1 MADEIPR
8 ESSDGSRNGRE
19 LTIVDVDA
27 SFVGGS
33 SNEQS
38 LAEKNSSA
46 QFHQR
51 DGEDDEAQLPK
62 PTELHQSGLHV
73 KSNAVLQLDC
83 DSSDSEAELDQ
94 EDGTTMN
101 AREDSSSD
109 YQDSTDASQKA
120 TELLKDCAEKDFM
133 RRIIR
138 LTKVGRFSEANE
150 LLMQI
155 PNDFSGQHVHD
166 KSRRTAAHYA
176 AMSTDG
182 ESTLLHILRLFGSR
196 ALLKEDYKSVTPLHL
211 SLGCHSTGTVRKTLS
226 DIKDSGEMVS
236 ELLKTL
242 KTSRRNTIAHYAAS
256 NTEHQD
262 VLSLLVDSTPTSC
275 SDLFAPNSAGQ
286 TMLHM
291 SIEKFSAERVPAL
304 LEIGHTRSG
313 CLTKH
318 IKTKDQQGNSSI
330 HYAAMRGADEAVL
343 RAVEFFQ
350 KSFRWKNNKKQ
361 SVLQLVLQNCRVDT
375 IKQMLRLSSELPLN
389 PEDAQRF
396 GLVDWDGNTWMHYA
410 AMNENNDNAMLA
422 VLEDAERQ
430 AMNNAMLDKQK
441 AALLR
446 NLRCP
451 CWLNNKSETALH
463 LASVH
468 CQPSVLL
475 QLLNA
480 MNTACISLQDTSGN
494 TCMHYMAH
502 RTDCSEALLTALRI
516 SGSEGLLKQNKLG
529 QTVLHCLAHRED
541 EATLLELLPAARV
554 AVLNAADDAGNT
566 VLHLAISRGMLTFTD
581 AAVKKLASD
590 CIFWRNNKQQ
600 TVAHLAFANVKSYNF
615 LKENFPGVLDKSL
628 KSLDASGRN
637 PLFYASF
644 NWNVAALE
652 AFKSSDE
659 MTRVDADGN
668 TLMHALFMNTAA
680 TSGIEAFIK
689 SLKLIAKAGVNP
701 DTENSIGKTCLQVCE
716 IRENLLKQILEAAAD
731 TNNVG
736 KLIKAMLHSSTGTNA
751 VHLAATRYRLKDFV
765 EPLACLSGIEASQLL
780 SLTVSS
786 GTHRGA
792 TCLHFACQAGHEDNI
807 KFLIEK
813 GLSLSSPTHDGL
825 TPIDF
830 ACNSGKDGAV
840 EKAFLSSGGRKTNLL
855 RLLDLPKR
863 ALDLP
868 DRETANRVLSSVS
881 VSARVPKQHQRALS
895 GVNLLV
901 TSIELDAPEI
911 LRSAISMG
919 FISLE
924 TEYLAASILHPENLT
939 QATEMSIIE
948 TALFL
953 NKFKIIPDLVLTRQF
968 ELIPTCLKVL
978 IELKRKLKE
987 IPEQRDEIK
996 ELRQKLKCIAFNAID
1011 EMFRNAS
1018 AYEQQLLF
1026 DYICGRMEP
1035 ENSGPLF
1042 TCAHT
1047 LWGMFGETK
1056 KDAIEPCTVL
1066 RLLLEAGCDELF
1078 VSECMT
1084 KLADT
1089 EWKNRHS
1096 SLTRDL
1102 LPNDENVK
1110 KDIGIVILER
1120 YPAASPLA
1128 KFYSYCASDLIAL
1141 ILLSVLSI
1149 GIPMTY
1155 ETSSLDGNANTDY
1168 RIWISAFIVYGS
1180 SYYFVLFSRVLSR
1193 SSLPLSSTNRALS
1206 WLELANAVA
1215 FFASVQ
1221 GVLLYG
1227 YYSGRMITAASF
1239 LIWGFRLISLLVF
1252 FEKTGPMV
1260 MMLVQLLY
1268 LDLLPF
1274 LSIILIVIYSFGIF
1288 FFHLL
1293 FPVPAGA
1300 NYWLSLVQV
1309 FTLPLKL
1316 MFTNFDEIKFNSV
1329 NSTNLT
1335 GYKIGSM
1342 AYDKGSDAFYNC
1354 FMFVFLL
1361 LVNIVMVNLL
1371 IALFSLRVSKIA
1383 SKSKIVWRRMYF
1395 DMLIECNRMCELVV
1409 QSD

>member
-1 MADEIPR
+1 MADDISSG
-8 ESSDGSRNGRE
+8 SSDGSHNVRE

-27 SFVGGS
+27 NFVGGS
-33 SNEQS
+33 STEQS
-38 LAEKNSSA
+38 LAEKKSSA

-109 YQDSTDASQKA
+109 YQDSTDASHKA
-120 TELLKDCAEKDFM
+120 AELLKECAEKDFM

-155 PNDFSGQHVHD
+155 PDDFSGQHVHD
-166 KSRRTAAHYA
+166 KSRRTATHYA

-211 SLGCHSTGTVRKTLS
+211 SLGCHSTGTVRKILS
-226 DIKDSGEMVS
+226 DITDSGEMVS
-236 ELLKTL
+236 KLLKTL

-291 SIEKFSAERVPAL
+291 SIEKFSPERIPAL

-318 IKTKDQQGNSSI
+318 LKTKDQQGNSSI

-343 RAVEFFQ
+343 RAFEFFP

-389 PEDAQRF
+389 PEVAQRF

-410 AMNENNDNAMLA
+410 AMNENNDDAMFA
-422 VLEDAERQ
+422 ALEDAERQ
-430 AMNNAMLDKQK
+430 AMKNAM
-441 AALLR
+441 
-446 NLRCP
+446 
-451 CWLNNKSETALH
+451 
-463 LASVH
+463 
-468 CQPSVLL
+468 
-475 QLLNA
+475 
-480 MNTACISLQDTSGN
+480 
-494 TCMHYMAH
+494 
-502 RTDCSEALLTALRI
+502 I

-554 AVLNAADDAGNT
+554 AVLKAADDAGNT

-615 LKENFPGVLDKSL
+615 LKENFLGELDKSL

-701 DTENSIGKTCLQVCE
+701 GTENSICKTCLQVCE

-736 KLIKAMLHSSTGTNA
+736 KLIKAMLHSSTGTHA

-792 TCLHFACQAGHEDNI
+792 SCLHFACQAGHEGNI

-840 EKAFLSSGGRKTNLL
+840 EKAFLNGGGRKTNLL

-868 DRETANRVLSSVS
+868 DRETANRVLSS
-881 VSARVPKQHQRALS
+881 
-895 GVNLLV
+895 
-901 TSIELDAPEI
+901 
-911 LRSAISMG
+911 
-919 FISLE
+919 
-924 TEYLAASILHPENLT
+924 
-939 QATEMSIIE
+939 ATEMSIIE

-978 IELKRKLKE
+978 VELKRKLKE
-987 IPEQRDEIK
+987 IPEQREEIK

-1042 TCAHT
+1042 TCAHRC
-1047 LWGMFGETK
+1047 GHTK

-1066 RLLLEAGCDELF
+1066 RLLLEADCDELF

-1110 KDIGIVILER
+1110 KDIDV
-1120 YPAASPLA
+1120 AM
-1128 KFYSYCASDLIAL
+1128 L
-1141 ILLSVLSI
+1141 ILLTLVSI
-1149 GIPMTY
+1149 GTPLANGFGSLY
-1155 ETSSLDGNANTDY
+1155 ETLYIFVFYG
-1168 RIWISAFIVYGS
+1168 ISTYVK
-1180 SYYFVLFSRVLSR
+1180 LSFRLLTR
-1193 SSLPLSSTNRALS
+1193 SSLPFSSTNRAFS
-1206 WLELANAVA
+1206 WLEVANAVVIVFGCAGALA
-1215 FFASVQ
+1215 FR
-1221 GVLLYG
+1221 LY
-1227 YYSGRMITAASF
+1227 YFRMLAATCF
-1239 LIWGFRLISLLVF
+1239 LVWGIRLISFLTF

-1260 MMLVQLLY
+1260 MMLVQLL
-1268 LDLLPF
+1268 LQDLLPF

-1316 MFTNFDEIKFNSV
+1316 MFTNFDRIQFKSV

-1335 GYKIGSM
+1335 GYEIGSM

-1395 DMLIECNRMCELVV
+1395 DMLVECNRMSVVPSPLYLVNSMYFILLSVALAFRSDLLKIWKCGKRSNWWHSETNYPKVYIQFLKFQAKQFRRFGRRNLTRRIVDANSDPDGV
-1409 QSD
+1409 QARADNNFAAVKRGIDSLDRTRSAATSKRSDLRGIEAKLDNLKLQSKRRRKQINDIEAKLDRLIQLVERR

>member
-1 MADEIPR
+1 MADDISSG
-8 ESSDGSRNGRE
+8 SSDGSHNVRE

-27 SFVGGS
+27 NFIGGS
-33 SNEQS
+33 STEQS
-38 LAEKNSSA
+38 LAEKKSSA

-51 DGEDDEAQLPK
+51 DGEDYEAQLPK

-109 YQDSTDASQKA
+109 YQDSTDTSHKA
-120 TELLKDCAEKDFM
+120 AELLKECAEKDFM

-155 PNDFSGQHVHD
+155 PDDFSGQHVHD
-166 KSRRTAAHYA
+166 KSRRTATHYA

-211 SLGCHSTGTVRKTLS
+211 SLGCHSTGTVRKILS
-226 DIKDSGEMVS
+226 DIIDSGEMVS
-236 ELLKTL
+236 KLLKTL

-291 SIEKFSAERVPAL
+291 
-304 LEIGHTRSG
+304 
-313 CLTKH
+313 
-318 IKTKDQQGNSSI
+318 
-330 HYAAMRGADEAVL
+330 
-343 RAVEFFQ
+343 
-350 KSFRWKNNKKQ
+350 
-361 SVLQLVLQNCRVDT
+361 
-375 IKQMLRLSSELPLN
+375 LSSELPLN
-389 PEDAQRF
+389 PEVAQRF

-422 VLEDAERQ
+422 VLEYAERQ
-430 AMNNAMLDKQK
+430 AMKNAMLDKHK
-441 AALLR
+441 VALLR

-475 QLLNA
+475 RLLNA
-480 MNTACISLQDTSGN
+480 MNTACVSLQDTSGN

-554 AVLNAADDAGNT
+554 AVLKAADDAGNT

-615 LKENFPGVLDKSL
+615 LKENFLGELDKSL

-668 TLMHALFMNTAA
+668 TLMHALFMNTTA

-701 DTENSIGKTCLQVCE
+701 ELRTAL
-716 IRENLLKQILEAAAD
+716 QILEAAAD

-736 KLIKAMLHSSTGTNA
+736 KLIKAMLHSSTGTHA

-792 TCLHFACQAGHEDNI
+792 SCLHFACQAGHEGNI

-840 EKAFLSSGGRKTNLL
+840 EKAFLNGGGRKTNLL

-868 DRETANRVLSSVS
+868 DRETANRVLSS
-881 VSARVPKQHQRALS
+881 
-895 GVNLLV
+895 
-901 TSIELDAPEI
+901 
-911 LRSAISMG
+911 
-919 FISLE
+919 
-924 TEYLAASILHPENLT
+924 
-939 QATEMSIIE
+939 ATEMSIIE

-978 IELKRKLKE
+978 VELKRKLKE
-987 IPEQRDEIK
+987 IPEQREEIK

-1042 TCAHT
+1042 TCAHP
-1047 LWGMFGETK
+1047 LRGMFGETK

-1066 RLLLEAGCDELF
+1066 RLLLEADCDELF

-1102 LPNDENVK
+1102 LPNDDNVK
-1110 KDIGIVILER
+1110 KDIDV
-1120 YPAASPLA
+1120 AM
-1128 KFYSYCASDLIAL
+1128 L
-1141 ILLSVLSI
+1141 ILL
-1149 GIPMTY
+1149 T
-1155 ETSSLDGNANTDY
+1155 
-1168 RIWISAFIVYGS
+1168 
-1180 SYYFVLFSRVLSR
+1180 LF
-1193 SSLPLSSTNRALS
+1193 
-1206 WLELANAVA
+1206 
-1215 FFASVQ
+1215 
-1221 GVLLYG
+1221 
-1227 YYSGRMITAASF
+1227 
-1239 LIWGFRLISLLVF
+1239 
-1252 FEKTGPMV
+1252 K
-1260 MMLVQLLY
+1260 
-1268 LDLLPF
+1268 
-1274 LSIILIVIYSFGIF
+1274 
-1288 FFHLL
+1288 
-1293 FPVPAGA
+1293 
-1300 NYWLSLVQV
+1300 
-1309 FTLPLKL
+1309 
-1316 MFTNFDEIKFNSV
+1316 SV

-1335 GYKIGSM
+1335 GYEIGSM

-1395 DMLIECNRMCELVV
+1395 DMLVECNRMSVVPSPLYLVNSMYFILLSV
-1409 QSD
+1409 ALAFRSDLLKIWKCGKRSNWWHSETNYPKVYIQFLKFQAKQFRRFGRRNLNSSNCRRQQRPGRSARSRRQQLCGCAERHRFAGPDSVGGDFKAVRFEGHRSKAGQPEAAVETSTKTD

>member
-1 MADEIPR
+1 MADDISSG
-8 ESSDGSRNGRE
+8 SSDGSHNVRE

-27 SFVGGS
+27 NFVGGS
-33 SNEQS
+33 STEQS
-38 LAEKNSSA
+38 LAEKKSSA

-109 YQDSTDASQKA
+109 YQDSTDASHKA
-120 TELLKDCAEKDFM
+120 AELLKECAEKDFM

-155 PNDFSGQHVHD
+155 PDDFSGQHVHD
-166 KSRRTAAHYA
+166 KSRRTATHYA

-211 SLGCHSTGTVRKTLS
+211 SLGCHSTGTVRKILS
-226 DIKDSGEMVS
+226 DITDSGEMVS
-236 ELLKTL
+236 KLLKTL

-291 SIEKFSAERVPAL
+291 SIEKFSPERIPAL

-318 IKTKDQQGNSSI
+318 LKTKDQQGNSSI

-343 RAVEFFQ
+343 RAFEFFP
-350 KSFRWKNNKKQ
+350 KSF
-361 SVLQLVLQNCRVDT
+361 
-375 IKQMLRLSSELPLN
+375 
-389 PEDAQRF
+389 
-396 GLVDWDGNTWMHYA
+396 
-410 AMNENNDNAMLA
+410 
-422 VLEDAERQ
+422 
-430 AMNNAMLDKQK
+430 
-441 AALLR
+441 
-446 NLRCP
+446 RCP

-475 QLLNA
+475 RLLNA
-480 MNTACISLQDTSGN
+480 MNTACVSLQDTSGN

-554 AVLNAADDAGNT
+554 AVLKAADDAGNT

-615 LKENFPGVLDKSL
+615 MKENFLGELDKSL

-701 DTENSIGKTCLQVCE
+701 GTENSILCE

-736 KLIKAMLHSSTGTNA
+736 KLIKAMLHSSTGTHA

-792 TCLHFACQAGHEDNI
+792 SCLHFACQAGHEGNI

-840 EKAFLSSGGRKTNLL
+840 EKAFLNGGGRKTNLL

-868 DRETANRVLSSVS
+868 DRETANRVLSS
-881 VSARVPKQHQRALS
+881 
-895 GVNLLV
+895 
-901 TSIELDAPEI
+901 
-911 LRSAISMG
+911 
-919 FISLE
+919 
-924 TEYLAASILHPENLT
+924 
-939 QATEMSIIE
+939 ATEMSIIE

-978 IELKRKLKE
+978 VELKRKLKE
-987 IPEQRDEIK
+987 IPEQREEIK

-1042 TCAHT
+1042 TCAHRC
-1047 LWGMFGETK
+1047 GHTK

-1066 RLLLEAGCDELF
+1066 RLLLEADCDELF

-1102 LPNDENVK
+1102 LPNDDNVK
-1110 KDIGIVILER
+1110 KDIDV
-1120 YPAASPLA
+1120 AM
-1128 KFYSYCASDLIAL
+1128 L
-1141 ILLSVLSI
+1141 ILLTLVSI
-1149 GIPMTY
+1149 GTPLANGFGSLY
-1155 ETSSLDGNANTDY
+1155 ETLYIFVFYG
-1168 RIWISAFIVYGS
+1168 ISTYVK
-1180 SYYFVLFSRVLSR
+1180 LSFRLLTR
-1193 SSLPLSSTNRALS
+1193 SSLPFSSTNRAFS
-1206 WLELANAVA
+1206 WLEVANAVVIVFGCAGALA
-1215 FFASVQ
+1215 FR
-1221 GVLLYG
+1221 LY
-1227 YYSGRMITAASF
+1227 YFRMLAATCF
-1239 LIWGFRLISLLVF
+1239 LVWGIRLISFLTF

-1260 MMLVQLLY
+1260 MMLVQLL
-1268 LDLLPF
+1268 LQDLLPF

-1316 MFTNFDEIKFNSV
+1316 MFTNFDRIQFKSV

-1335 GYKIGSM
+1335 GYEIGSM

-1395 DMLIECNRMCELVV
+1395 DMLVECNRMSVVPSPLYLVNSMYFILLSVALAFRSDLLKIWKCGKRSNWWHSETNYPKVYIQFLKFQAKQFRRFGRRNLTRRIVDANSDPDGV
-1409 QSD
+1409 QARADNNFAAVKRGIDSLDRTRSAATSKRSDLRGIEAKLDNLKLQSKRRRKQINDIEAKLDRLIQLVERR

>member
-1 MADEIPR
+1 RVRPTIQKRMADDISSG
-8 ESSDGSRNGRE
+8 SSDGSHNVRE

-27 SFVGGS
+27 NFIGGS
-33 SNEQS
+33 STEQS
-38 LAEKNSSA
+38 LAEKKSSA

-51 DGEDDEAQLPK
+51 DGEDYEAQLPK

-109 YQDSTDASQKA
+109 YQDSTDTSHKA
-120 TELLKDCAEKDFM
+120 AEVLKECAEKDFM

-155 PNDFSGQHVHD
+155 PDDFSGQHVHD
-166 KSRRTAAHYA
+166 KSRRTATHYA

-211 SLGCHSTGTVRKTLS
+211 SLGCHSTGTVRKILS
-226 DIKDSGEMVS
+226 DIIDSGEMVS
-236 ELLKTL
+236 KLLKTL

-291 SIEKFSAERVPAL
+291 SIEKFSPERIPAL

-318 IKTKDQQGNSSI
+318 LKTKDQQGNSSI

-343 RAVEFFQ
+343 RAFEFFP

-389 PEDAQRF
+389 PEVAQRF

-422 VLEDAERQ
+422 VLEYAERQ
-430 AMNNAMLDKQK
+430 AMKNAMLDKHK
-441 AALLR
+441 VALLR

-475 QLLNA
+475 RLLNA
-480 MNTACISLQDTSGN
+480 MNTACVSLQDTSGN

-554 AVLNAADDAGNT
+554 AVLKAADDAGNT

-581 AAVKKLASD
+581 AAVKKLA
-590 CIFWRNNKQQ
+590 R
-600 TVAHLAFANVKSYNF
+600 
-615 LKENFPGVLDKSL
+615 
-628 KSLDASGRN
+628 RN

-668 TLMHALFMNTAA
+668 TLMHALFMNTTA

-701 DTENSIGKTCLQVCE
+701 GTENSI
-716 IRENLLKQILEAAAD
+716 EAAAD

-736 KLIKAMLHSSTGTNA
+736 KLIKAMLHSSTGTHA

-792 TCLHFACQAGHEDNI
+792 SCLHFACQAGHEGNI

-840 EKAFLSSGGRKTNLL
+840 EKAFLNGGGRKTNLL

-868 DRETANRVLSSVS
+868 DRETANRVLSS
-881 VSARVPKQHQRALS
+881 
-895 GVNLLV
+895 
-901 TSIELDAPEI
+901 
-911 LRSAISMG
+911 
-919 FISLE
+919 
-924 TEYLAASILHPENLT
+924 
-939 QATEMSIIE
+939 ATEMSIIE

-978 IELKRKLKE
+978 VELKRKLKE
-987 IPEQRDEIK
+987 IPEQREEIK

-1042 TCAHT
+1042 TCAHP
-1047 LWGMFGETK
+1047 LR
-1056 KDAIEPCTVL
+1056 ALL
-1066 RLLLEAGCDELF
+1066 RLLLEADCDELF

-1102 LPNDENVK
+1102 LPNDDNVK
-1110 KDIGIVILER
+1110 KDIDV
-1120 YPAASPLA
+1120 AM
-1128 KFYSYCASDLIAL
+1128 L
-1141 ILLSVLSI
+1141 ILLTL
-1149 GIPMTY
+1149 
-1155 ETSSLDGNANTDY
+1155 
-1168 RIWISAFIVYGS
+1168 
-1180 SYYFVLFSRVLSR
+1180 
-1193 SSLPLSSTNRALS
+1193 
-1206 WLELANAVA
+1206 
-1215 FFASVQ
+1215 
-1221 GVLLYG
+1221 
-1227 YYSGRMITAASF
+1227 
-1239 LIWGFRLISLLVF
+1239 
-1252 FEKTGPMV
+1252 KTGPMV
-1260 MMLVQLLY
+1260 MMLVQLLL

-1274 LSIILIVIYSFGIF
+1274 L
-1288 FFHLL
+1288 
-1293 FPVPAGA
+1293 
-1300 NYWLSLVQV
+1300 
-1309 FTLPLKL
+1309 
-1316 MFTNFDEIKFNSV
+1316 
-1329 NSTNLT
+1329 
-1335 GYKIGSM
+1335 
-1342 AYDKGSDAFYNC
+1342 DAFYNC

-1395 DMLIECNRMCELVV
+1395 DMLVECNRMSVVPSPLYLVNSMYFILLSVALAFRSDLLKIWKCGKRSNWWHSETNYTEGVHPVSSSFQAKQFRRFGRRNLTRIVDANSDPDGV
-1409 QSD
+1409 QARADNNFAAVKRASIRWTGLGRRRLQSGQI